1 MDEQQIEKVVS
12 FLVTY
17 GTEYA
22 ISVVAVAV
30 ILIAGFTVAGWVSGG
45 VRRML
50 GRTKRIDSLVAG
62 FLSNMARYAI
72 IAFAIIAALD
82 QFGVETTSFVAILG
96 AAGLAIGLAFQGT
109 LSNLAAGVMI
119 LMFRPFRQGD
129 FVEAGGVSGSVDSV
143 ALFFTELRTP
153 DNVQIIVPN
162 SQIWNTSIRN
172 FSYHKTRRCD
182 FVLGI
187 GYGSSIEVAIATL
200 KEMAAADDRVHKEP
214 APVIVVSNL
223 GDSAV
228 DITIRLW
235 CDAASYWPLRFDF
248 MRAMKERMDAVGVE
262 IPFPQRT
269 VHMVRDAAD

>member
-1 MDEQQIEKVVS
+1 MDEQRVEEVVS

-22 ISVVAVAV
+22 ISVIAVAV
-30 ILIAGFTVAGWVSGG
+30 ILIAGFTIAGWVGG
-45 VRRML
+45 GIRRML
-50 GRTKRIDSLVAG
+50 ARTRRIDSLVAG
-62 FLSNMARYAI
+62 FLANMARYAV
-72 IAFAIIAALD
+72 IAVAIIAALD
-82 QFGVETTSFVAILG
+82 QFGVETTSFVALLG

-129 FVEAGGVSGSVDSV
+129 YVEAGGVAGSVDSV
-143 ALFFTELRTP
+143 TLFFTELRTP

-162 SQIWNTSIRN
+162 GQIWNTSIRN

-187 GYGSSIEVAIATL
+187 GYGSSIEAAIAAL
-200 KEMAAADDRVHKEP
+200 KEMAAADARVHGEP
-214 APVIVVSNL
+214 APQIVVSNL
-223 GDSAV
+223 GESSV

-235 CDAASYWPLRFDF
+235 CDAANYWPLRFDF
-248 MRAMKERMDAVGVE
+248 MQAMKARMDAIGVE